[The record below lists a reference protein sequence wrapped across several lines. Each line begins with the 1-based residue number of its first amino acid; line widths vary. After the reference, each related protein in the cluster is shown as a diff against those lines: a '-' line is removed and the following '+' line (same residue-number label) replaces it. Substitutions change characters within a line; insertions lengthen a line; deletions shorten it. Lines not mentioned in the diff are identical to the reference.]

1 MVMKPKSR
9 FHGASETRCAAVC
22 VLLLLA
28 VLLQP
33 AGAQPTKDFGDAPS
47 PYPTLLNQNGP
58 RHTVTGPM
66 LGTLRDAETDGQP
79 QAFAFGDDNN
89 PSGSDD
95 EDGVVFFS
103 ALVPGQSNT
112 VQVTV
117 SGVTQPPARL
127 SAWIDYDANGS
138 WAEALNNV
146 LANVPVANG
155 VNTFTFLV
163 PAGATVGATFARFR
177 INSNGDLNIG
187 GDASNGE
194 VEDYRVTI
202 SSPMDFG
209 DAPTNNYA
217 TLLSQNGARHQV
229 VTNFMLGTKIDS
241 EPNGQPNATAT
252 GDDINPSNA
261 DDEDGIVFTSPIVA
275 GSNASVQITCT
286 LPAGVSTARLNAWL
300 DFNRDGDWGESNEQI
315 FTDLPVGSGSANFT
329 FPVPGSASGGQTYAR
344 FRLNTNGKIGP
355 NGSTSEGEVEDY
367 LVNVTAALDFGD
379 APTGTQSNNYP
390 VLLTQNG
397 ARHNFTNTFCL
408 GTAVDG
414 ETDGQPD
421 LDAKGDNNAGIN
433 DEDGVTATSSI
444 TPGQSASLQVFLT
457 GAGAAGGPAGL
468 LNAWLDFNRD
478 GDWNDVGEQIFTN
491 RSLVPGIN
499 SLSFLVPATAS
510 EGVTYARFRLNR
522 QGGLTPVGLASD
534 GEVEDYRLN
543 ISPDLDFGD
552 APAPY
557 PTVLKDN
564 GARHG
569 VNRSIHLG
577 QFEDSEPDG
586 QPDNTAIG
594 DDINPSQPDDEDG
607 VFFVG
612 PVIQGE
618 IATVQVVAS
627 VQGLLYAWV
636 DFDINGSWAEADNR
650 IFNARSVNPGTNTL
664 TFSVP
669 AGAKSGR
676 TMSRFRY
683 TTLSVPVD
691 YVGLVANGEVEDHIL
706 TIITDRERCD
716 HNCEG
721 KTYWL
726 TFPGNYAPDPDNPA
740 RLSLCIK
747 GNAGTA
753 AIVTVP
759 GIGFTTNVI
768 IPAVQSA
775 IVHLPRAAEL
785 GDVVDVVTNIGIRVI
800 SSAPVSI
807 TAYNHARYTTD
818 SYMALH
824 TSVLGTKHIVQGFGN
839 TQSGVPP
846 LNGTQFALVATESN
860 TIVAIRPSVNAA
872 ARTAGVPYFLLLQPG
887 DAYQLRSTNDA
898 PADLSSTL
906 ILSDKPIAVFGSH
919 QCANV
924 PSSNVWFCDYLVEQL
939 LPLNTWGNDFYTAP
953 LATRSGGDTF
963 RLLASQNNTTVFIN
977 GVAQPALNLG
987 EFHQRTLAVSSRI
1000 VADKPIFVTQY
1011 ANSGDYDGNTNSDPF
1026 MLTVPAT
1033 RHYANSY
1040 RVCTPTND
1048 FPTNFLHLIV
1058 PTAAT
1063 ATIQTNGVSV
1073 GAGQFSVIGG
1083 TAYSIGRIFIR
1094 PGTYRVTGNALFG
1107 ASVYG
1112 WAEYD
1117 SYGHPACMNF
1127 GDVVPPTLNPSTTGA
1142 TANVNDYPN
1151 TPGFVPAPNFASGA
1165 TTQDNCD
1172 SEPRTPEQDPKPAT
1186 LVPPGVHTF
1195 TLSVQDYEGNIGETN
1210 VTFTVLD
1217 PSPVSIKCP
1226 SDLVVNCQTNNG
1238 AFVDFVV
1245 TAFSNFDTNVPV
1257 VSTPPSG
1264 SFFPSGTTLV
1274 TSVATSL
1281 AGQSNTCSFKV
1292 TVLCDRR
1299 VTLVT
1304 GRDGLSLS
1312 WAGLATLQF
1321 ATNPV
1326 GPWSNVVSG
1335 VSQYNA
1341 PLSGRQGFYR
1351 VQY

>member
-9 FHGASETRCAAVC
+9 FHGASETRCAGGC

-112 VQVTV
+112 VQVAV

-138 WAEALNNV
+138 WAEGPNNV

-177 INSNGDLNIG
+177 INSTGDLNIG

-202 SSPMDFG
+202 SSQMDFG

-229 VTNFMLGTKIDS
+229 VTNFMLGTKLDS
-241 EPNGQPNATAT
+241 EPNGQPNAAAS

-261 DDEDGIVFTSPIVA
+261 DDEEGIIFTSPIVA

-286 LPAGVSTARLNAWL
+286 LPTGVTTARLNAWL
-300 DFNRDGDWGESNEQI
+300 DFDRDGDWGESNEQI
-315 FTDLPVGSGSANFT
+315 FTDLTVGSGTASFT

-367 LVNVTAALDFGD
+367 LVSVTAALDFGD

-408 GTAVDG
+408 GTTVDG
-414 ETDGQPD
+414 EADGQPD
-421 LDAKGDNNAGIN
+421 LDAKGDNNAGVN

-444 TPGQSASLQVFLT
+444 TPGQTATLQVFLT
-457 GAGAAGGPAGL
+457 GAGGAGAPAGL

-499 SLSFLVPATAS
+499 NLSFLVPATAS

-569 VNRSIHLG
+569 INRSIHLG

-586 QPDNTAIG
+586 QPNNTAIG

-636 DFDINGSWAEADNR
+636 DFDINGSWAEPDNR
-650 IFNARSVNPGTNTL
+650 IFDARSVNPGTNTL

-691 YVGLVANGEVEDHIL
+691 YVGLVGNGEVEDHIL
-706 TIITDRERCD
+706 TVITDRERCD
-716 HNCEG
+716 HDCNG
-721 KTYWL
+721 KEYWL

-740 RLSLCIK
+740 RLSLCLM
-747 GNAGTA
+747 GPAGTVA
-753 AIVTVP
+753 NVSIP
-759 GIGFTTNVI
+759 GLGLSTNVV
-768 IPAVQSA
+768 IPVAQALNVA
-775 IVHLPRAAEL
+775 LPRSAEL
-785 GDVVDVVTNIGIRVI
+785 GDLNDSVTNIGIRVI
-800 SSAPVSI
+800 ASAPISI
-807 TAYNHARYTTD
+807 TAFNHARYTTD

-824 TSVLGTKHIVQGFGN
+824 KSVLGTKYIVQGYAN
-839 TQSGVPP
+839 KQTGVPP
-846 LNGTQFALVATESN
+846 LNGTQFAIVAAESN
-860 TIVAIRPSVNAA
+860 TIVAIRPTANAA
-872 ARTAGVPYFLLLQPG
+872 SRNAGVPYLLVLQPG
-887 DAYQLRSTNDA
+887 EAYQLRSTNDA
-898 PADLSSTL
+898 PADLSGTL
-906 ILSDKPIAVFGSH
+906 IVSDKPIAVFGSH
-919 QCANV
+919 QIANV
-924 PSSNVWFCDYLVEQL
+924 ASSDVWFCDYLVEQM
-939 LPLNTWGNDFYTAP
+939 LPVNTWGNDFYTAP
-953 LATRSGGDTF
+953 LATRTGGDTF
-963 RLLASQNNTTVFIN
+963 RLLAAQNNTLVAIN
-977 GVAQPALNLG
+977 GVLQPAMSLG
-987 EFHQRTLAVSSRI
+987 EIREFSLAVRSRI
-1000 VADKPIFVTQY
+1000 VSDKPIHVTQY
-1011 ANSGDYDGNTNSDPF
+1011 ANSGDSDGNTNADPF
-1026 MLTVPAT
+1026 MLTVQAT
-1033 RHYANSY
+1033 RHYANAY
-1040 RVCTPTND
+1040 RICTPTND
-1048 FPTNFLHLIV
+1048 FPTNFVHLV
-1058 PTAAT
+1058 APTANAGSI
-1063 ATIQTNGVSV
+1063 AIDGVAV
-1073 GAGQFSVIGG
+1073 GAGAFSVIAG
-1083 TAYSIGRIFIR
+1083 TSYSAARVGVTPGRHFL
-1094 PGTYRVTGNALFG
+1094 TGKDPFG
-1107 ASVYG
+1107 VSVYG

-1117 SYGHPACMNF
+1117 SYGHPACMYF
-1127 GDVVPPTLNPSTTGA
+1127 GDVVPPTVNPSTTGA

-1151 TPGFVPAPNFASGA
+1151 TPGFVPAPNFASG
-1165 TTQDNCD
+1165 TTAQDNCD
-1172 SEPRTPEQDPKPAT
+1172 NEPRTPEQTPPTGT

-1195 TLSVQDYEGNIGETN
+1195 TVSLQDSQGNIGETN

-1217 PSPVSIKCP
+1217 PTPVKINCP
-1226 SDLVVNCQTNNG
+1226 SNIVVDCQKNDG
-1238 AFVDFVV
+1238 AIVDFLV
-1245 TAFSNFDTNVPV
+1245 TAHSTYDTNVPV

-1264 SFFPSGTTLV
+1264 SFFPSGTTIV
-1274 TSVATSL
+1274 TNVATSL
-1281 AGQSNTCSFKV
+1281 TGESDTCYFTV

-1299 VTLVT
+1299 VRLLQ
-1304 GRDGLSLS
+1304 GRDGV
-1312 WAGLATLQF
+1312 TLLWTGNANLEF
-1321 ATNPV
+1321 ASDPR
-1326 GPWSNVVSG
+1326 GPWSNIVSG
-1335 VSQYNA
+1335 VSQHVI
-1341 PLSGRQGFYR
+1341 PLTGQKGFFR
-1351 VQY
+1351 VRY